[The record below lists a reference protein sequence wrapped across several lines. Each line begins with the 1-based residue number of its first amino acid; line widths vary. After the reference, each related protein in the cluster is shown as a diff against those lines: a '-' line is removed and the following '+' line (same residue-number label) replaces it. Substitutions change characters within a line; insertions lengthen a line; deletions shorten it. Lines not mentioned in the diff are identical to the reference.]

1 MDKKSYLLKIS
12 GSIGSSKHREF
23 EQTVRF
29 VFNMLP
35 GSCYSSNLTL
45 DVFHPHLYHVLTLW
59 RSATDLAAF
68 KASEEFDLI
77 KGSFRTLGYIDRTF
91 AASLIDEHIFE
102 ITEGDNI

>member
-1 MDKKSYLLKIS
+1 MDRKSYLLKIS

-29 VFNMLP
+29 VFNLLP

-59 RSATDLAAF
+59 RSSGDLLAF
-68 KASEEFDLI
+68 KSSEECDLLM
-77 KGSFRTLGYIDRTF
+77 GSFRTLGTIDGSL
-91 AASLIDEHIFE
+91 AASLINEHTFE
-102 ITEGDNI
+102 ITEEDS